1 MNYTYMCRFALQ
13 MFFFSMIFSADK
25 CLLMDCGEGTYGQL
39 VRLLGLSE
47 ADKAL
52 RNLAAVYVSH
62 LHADHH
68 IGFINILLGRRKAF
82 HRAGITKVSTIDIFL
97 FKFTVIEIQYE
108 CEDL

>member
-1 MNYTYMCRFALQ
+1 MPL
-13 MFFFSMIFSADK
+13 IFSVDK
-25 CLLMDCGEGTYGQL
+25 TLLLDCGEGTYGQL
-39 VRLLGLSE
+39 VRLLGLNE

-82 HRAGITKVSTIDIFL
+82 QRAGITEVSMKDIY
-97 FKFTVIEIQYE
+97 KKYVV
-108 CEDL
+108 